1 MKLSDVHLH
10 TKVIRKNLSGC
21 RLMIGEIVSDEIKK
35 NNSGGQFQVLVQY
48 EIQPDRFIKRWV
60 AGGNLAKVEW

>member
-21 RLMIGEIVSDEIKK
+21 QLMIGEIVSDEIKK
-35 NNSGGQFQVLVQY
+35 NENGGQFQVLVHY
-48 EIQPDRFIKRWV
+48 ERESHPRWV
-60 AGGNLAKVEW
+60 GGGNLTKVDW

>member
-21 RLMIGEIVSDEIKK
+21 KLMIGEIVSDEIKK
-35 NNSGGQFQVLVQY
+35 NENGGQFQVLVHY
-48 EIQPDRFIKRWV
+48 ERESRPRWV
-60 AGGNLAKVEW
+60 GGGNLVKVDW